1 MFFILFAKSIFQV
14 KMKNFGAARRAIGSY
29 LAAVYKRVSPVSASC
44 PTKVQKRMIMAGA
57 ETLYSQFRGI
67 VGNENFARLFGLK
80 SLSKPEINL
89 QTGKTGSTLSM
100 SRVGMTLTTDKP
112 VAIFTSAGEN
122 KAKIVP
128 LGVSN
133 HADLNTE
140 IMYMEVMRDAQPD
153 TNIFIG
159 EFKIKKKFFF
169 IFYSKRSFFYQKI
182 ISFREIN
189 VLENNIWSPFGK
201 LEIIIV

>member
-1 MFFILFAKSIFQV
+1 
-14 KMKNFGAARRAIGSY
+14 MKNFGAARRAIGSY

-44 PTKVQKRMIMAGA
+44 PSKVQKRMIMAGA

-89 QTGKTGSTLSM
+89 QTGKTGSTLTM
-100 SRVGMTLTTDKP
+100 SRVGMTLYTDKP
-112 VAIFTSAGEN
+112 VAIYTSAGEN

-140 IMYMEVMRDAQPD
+140 ILYMEVMRDAQPD

-159 EFKIKKKFFF
+159 ELKIKKLSFTGKKFRLG
-169 IFYSKRSFFYQKI
+169 I
-182 ISFREIN
+182 
-189 VLENNIWSPFGK
+189 
-201 LEIIIV
+201 

>member
-1 MFFILFAKSIFQV
+1 
-14 KMKNFGAARRAIGSY
+14 MKNFGAARRAIGSY
-29 LAAVYKRVSPVSASC
+29 LAAVYKRVVPVSPTC
-44 PTKVQKRMIMAGA
+44 PTKAQKRMIMAGA

-89 QTGKTGSTLSM
+89 QTGNTGSTLTM

-112 VAIFTSAGEN
+112 VAIFISAGEN

-159 EFKIKKKFFF
+159 MILFQLGIL
-169 IFYSKRSFFYQKI
+169 Y
-182 ISFREIN
+182 
-189 VLENNIWSPFGK
+189 
-201 LEIIIV
+201 